1 MKKEE
6 TFESILQDRKQS
18 IYFKLH
24 KAKLE
29 IGKVTKGSNNPF
41 FKSKYAD
48 LNSLIEAVEPTLLKY
63 DLILLQPV
71 IDGKVV
77 TQIIDIES
85 GDMVESCLTLPIIT
99 DPQKIIASITYFRR
113 GSLQSLLS
121 LQAVDDDGNES
132 KKSVEQKPKKKP
144 AISNDRFEN
153 GVEKV
158 ANDKLT
164 KEAFLKMLD
173 GFELSEVQKAA
184 LKLL

>member
-1 MKKEE
+1 MKTETTKKSKEVV
-6 TFESILQDRKQS
+6 KN
-18 IYFKLH
+18 IYYKLH

-71 IDGKVV
+71 IDGKVY
-77 TQIIDIES
+77 TQIIDIET
-85 GDMVESCLTLPIIT
+85 GDKIESYLTLPIIT

-113 GSLQSLLS
+113 GTLQSLLS

-132 KKSVEQKPKKKP
+132 KRSVEQQPKKKP
-144 AISNDRFEN
+144 ALEQGRFQ
-153 GVEKV
+153 K
-158 ANDKLT
+158 ALDKIDS
-164 KEAFLKMLD
+164 KEITTEGLLKMLE
-173 GFELSEVQKAA
+173 GFELSELQKAA
-184 LKLL
+184 IKLL

>member
-1 MKKEE
+1 MKEE
-6 TFESILQDRKQS
+6 TFDSILQDRKQS
-18 IYFKLH
+18 IYNKLH

-29 IGKVTKGSNNPF
+29 IGKVTKGNNNPF

-63 DLILLQPV
+63 DLILLQPI
-71 IDGKVV
+71 IDGKVH

-85 GDMVESCLTLPIIT
+85 GDMVESYLTLPTIT

-113 GSLQSLLS
+113 GTLQSLLS

-132 KKSVEQKPKKKP
+132 KRSVQLPKSKPT
-144 AISNDRFEN
+144 ISNERFEK

-164 KEAFLKMLD
+164 KEAFLKMLE
-173 GFELSEVQKAA
+173 GFELSEVQKSA
-184 LKLL
+184 LNLL

>member
-1 MKKEE
+1 
-6 TFESILQDRKQS
+6 
-18 IYFKLH
+18 
-24 KAKLE
+24 
-29 IGKVTKGSNNPF
+29 
-41 FKSKYAD
+41 

-71 IDGKVV
+71 IDNKVV
-77 TQIIDIES
+77 TQIIDIET
-85 GDMVESCLTLPIIT
+85 GDKIESYLTLPIIT

-113 GSLQSLLS
+113 GTLQSLLS

-132 KKSVEQKPKKKP
+132 KRSVEQKQKKISIGLNNYGKEKKT
-144 AISNDRFEN
+144 ISNDRFER

-164 KEAFLKMLD
+164 KEAFLKMLE
-173 GFELSEVQKAA
+173 GFELSELQKSA